1 MVELHIVKNEPGPG
15 GMLPG
20 FEPPPKKP
28 GPITESAKRTIEWLK
43 DQGALDG
50 RHDLQ
55 IELILSAALAVDD
68 GLRSPRPTIA
78 TTNLY
83 GKLVEL
89 LDKLPVPTADT
100 DEADNAFWAA
110 VGAAAPTKATP

>member
-1 MVELHIVKNEPGPG
+1 MAKLHVVKNGDG
-15 GMLPG
+15 NTQVLPG

-28 GPITESAKRTIEWLK
+28 GPITASARKTVEWLRN
-43 DQGALDG
+43 QGALDG

-55 IELILSAALAVDD
+55 VELIMSAALAVDD

-89 LDKLPVPTADT
+89 LDKLPMPTADN
-100 DEADNAFWAA
+100 DEADAAFWAA
-110 VGAAAPTKATP
+110 VGAAAPETP